1 MELVKK
7 QIHANQIGKKVID
20 QFYIDDDYNVPD
32 TKNDVS
38 RVILSDGIIRVE
50 EMRPVENYIRAAGK
64 LHFHVLYVTEE
75 GEPRLAALEGT
86 LPFEEMIYIE
96 NPDNGQYM
104 LKGSRVEFTAAVI
117 HSRKLSIKAMV
128 ELEVG
133 AEGIVDEEA
142 TVDVDCER
150 PVYKKQKPIELLQ
163 MHTSKKDTYRIK
175 EELSIPGTKENIG
188 TMLWTDISGRKL
200 DTKLGQDELLLK
212 GELLIFCFYESQ
224 EGKMDWVEQAVP
236 YEGRVECYGV
246 DDSMFHHVYAV
257 LEDVNVDIRMD
268 EDGEMRAIGVEGTL
282 DLRIAV
288 YEEEQIEL
296 LEDVYS
302 LEQICKLDTRE
313 AMYEGMI
320 MQNHS
325 KCKIT
330 EQLSLPELKED
341 ILQICHSSGIMQIER
356 MDVVEGGI
364 QIEGVLHIQFLYVK
378 ANDQIPFDTWQGMV
392 PFSYLLESNETCPD
406 MKYDM
411 MHAVEQLT
419 VTLLGSD
426 EVEVKAVLAFHSF
439 LRKPIRA
446 EIITD
451 IAFEPY
457 KMEEVEKRPGIVG
470 YIVKEG
476 DELWT
481 LAKRYCTTVE
491 GIMDVNDM
499 TGEEIKEGDKLLIF
513 KENVSIL

>member
-38 RVILSDGIIRVE
+38 RVVLSEGSVRVE
-50 EMRPVENYIRAAGK
+50 EMKPVDNYIRVAGK
-64 LHFHVLYVTEE
+64 LYFQVLYVTEE
-75 GEPRLAALEGT
+75 GEPRLAALEGKM
-86 LPFEEMIYIE
+86 PFEEMIYVE
-96 NPDNGQYM
+96 DQDNGQYM
-104 LKGSRVEFTAAVI
+104 MKGARVEFTATVI

-128 ELEVG
+128 ELEIG

-150 PVYKKQKPIELLQ
+150 PVYKKQKPVELLQ

-188 TMLWTDISGRKL
+188 TMLWTDISSRKL

-212 GELLIFCFYESQ
+212 GELLVFCFYESQ
-224 EGKMDWVEQAVP
+224 EGKMDWVEQTVP
-236 YEGRVECYGV
+236 YEGRVECYGA
-246 DDSMFHHVYAV
+246 DDSMYHHVYAT

-268 EDGEMRAIGVEGTL
+268 EDGEMRAIGIEGTL

-288 YEEEQIEL
+288 YEEEQIDL

-313 AMYEGMI
+313 AVYEGMI

-341 ILQICHSSGIMQIER
+341 ILQICHSSGVMQMEH
-356 MDVVEGGI
+356 MEVVDEGI

-406 MKYDM
+406 MKYDI

-419 VTLLGSD
+419 ITLLGSD

-439 LRKPIRA
+439 LRKPIQA

-451 IAFEPY
+451 IAFETF
-457 KMEEVEKRPGIVG
+457 KMDEVEKRPGIVG

-476 DELWT
+476 DELWN
-481 LAKRYCTTVE
+481 LAKRYCTTIE

-499 TGEEIKEGDKLLIF
+499 TSEEIKEGDKILIF